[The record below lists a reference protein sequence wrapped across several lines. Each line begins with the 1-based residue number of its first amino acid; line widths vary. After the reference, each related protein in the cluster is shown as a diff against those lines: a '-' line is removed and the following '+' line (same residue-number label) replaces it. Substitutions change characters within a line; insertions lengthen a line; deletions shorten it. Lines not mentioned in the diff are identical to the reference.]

1 MSELK
6 RYGAMQNMIA
16 QPNSHAFGVMNVLK
30 EYYPAF
36 AKKVFQNN
44 PLMEKMAM
52 ANFSSMDIL
61 LYPVCGRCEALAAY
75 CRYAQDEN
83 GVTIRDE
90 DGRGIGICR
99 CLKCGAETYNPVKFY
114 DWCLM
119 ELKKKAP
126 ADVGMELLFAVDLV
140 ADKLM
145 QDAKKLYRQVSEKE
159 KVYVQP

>member
-1 MSELK
+1 L
-6 RYGAMQNMIA
+6 
-16 QPNSHAFGVMNVLK
+16 
-30 EYYPAF
+30 
-36 AKKVFQNN
+36 AKKVFEGN
-44 PLMEKMAM
+44 PLIKMM
-52 ANFSSMDIL
+52 AEHNYSSMDIL
-61 LYPVCGRCEALAAY
+61 RYPICGKCEALAGY
-75 CRYAQDEN
+75 HHYAQDDFGN
-83 GVTIRDE
+83 TIRDE
-90 DGRGIGICR
+90 YGMGIPVCV
-99 CLKCGAETYNPVKFY
+99 CWKCGAETYNPVKFY

>member
-6 RYGAMQNMIA
+6 RYGAMQNMLM

-30 EYYPAF
+30 TYYPNF

-61 LYPVCGRCEALAAY
+61 VYPVCGKCEALAAY
-75 CRYAQDEN
+75 CRYAQDPL
-83 GVTIRDE
+83 GQTIRDE
-90 DGRGIGICR
+90 YGRGIGVCR
-99 CLKCGAETYNPVKFY
+99 SLKCGAETVDPVTFY

-126 ADVGMELLFAVDLV
+126 EDVGMELLFAVDLV
-140 ADKLM
+140 ADQLM
-145 QDAKKLYRQVSEKE
+145 RDAKKQYVQASEKE
-159 KVYVQP
+159 KSYVQP

>member
-1 MSELK
+1 MSDLK
-6 RYGAMQNMIA
+6 RYGAMQNMLA

-30 EYYPAF
+30 DYYPAF
-36 AKKVFQNN
+36 AKKVFQGN

-61 LYPVCGRCEALAAY
+61 MYPVCGRCEALAAY

-99 CLKCGAETYNPVKFY
+99 CLKCGAETYNPVTFY
-114 DWCLM
+114 NWCLM
-119 ELKKKAP
+119 ELKKRAP
-126 ADVGMELLFAVDLV
+126 ENIGEELLFAVDVV
-140 ADKLM
+140 AERLM
-145 QDAKKLYRQVSEKE
+145 QDAKRLYAKVSEKE
-159 KVYVQP
+159 NNNV